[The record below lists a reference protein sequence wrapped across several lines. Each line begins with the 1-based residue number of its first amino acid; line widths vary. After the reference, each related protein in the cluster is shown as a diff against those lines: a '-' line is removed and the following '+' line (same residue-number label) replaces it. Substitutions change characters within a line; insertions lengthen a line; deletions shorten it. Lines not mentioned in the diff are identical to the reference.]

1 MRVAHSAK
9 LVRSPF
15 LGLLLVATGLAWGP
29 DPRVGVLPDEDQ
41 GFLYANLSL
50 PNAASLERTDNA
62 AKKVEEILMHTPGVE
77 KVTSIS
83 GFSLLSTVYSTYNGF
98 FFVTLKPWEERKNPE
113 EHIEHIKAS
122 ANRALASLPEG
133 RAFVSSASGDS
144 RELARPEV

>member
-1 MRVAHSAK
+1 LFV
-9 LVRSPF
+9 
-15 LGLLLVATGLAWGP
+15 VATGWLGGRIP
-29 DPRVGVLPDEDQ
+29 VGFLPDEDQ

-98 FFVTLKPWEERKNPE
+98 FFVTLKPWEERTNPE

-122 ANRALASLPEG
+122 ANRALASVPVLFYLVERFSGNKETPGARESG
-133 RAFVSSASGDS
+133 AQEEVSKEAG
-144 RELARPEV
+144 AGTN